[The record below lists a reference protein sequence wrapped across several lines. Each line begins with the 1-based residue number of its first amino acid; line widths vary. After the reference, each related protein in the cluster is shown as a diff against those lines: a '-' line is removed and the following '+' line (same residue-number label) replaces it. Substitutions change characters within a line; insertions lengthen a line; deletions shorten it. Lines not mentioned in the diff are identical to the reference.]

1 MALEPGAEGQCRL
14 AWWDDTMSGEFFG
27 FVVVPAI
34 LFVGG
39 WLFFYVSE
47 SAYEVILSKV
57 FGAIILTPFLFILYM
72 SKNMPHVH
80 DDARIAPTYG
90 LFVLSGLIFA
100 FSRKIG
106 IFSVSVPYA
115 VILYFYFVG

>member
-1 MALEPGAEGQCRL
+1 
-14 AWWDDTMSGEFFG
+14 MSGEFFG

-47 SAYEVILSKV
+47 SAYEIILSKI
-57 FGAIILTPFLFILYM
+57 FGTIILTPFPFMLYT
-72 SKNMPHVH
+72 SKNAPHVH
-80 DDARIAPTYG
+80 DDARIAPIYG
-90 LFVLSGLIFA
+90 LFVLSGLIFI

-106 IFSVSVPYA
+106 VYSISMPYA
-115 VILYFYFVG
+115 VLLYFYLVG